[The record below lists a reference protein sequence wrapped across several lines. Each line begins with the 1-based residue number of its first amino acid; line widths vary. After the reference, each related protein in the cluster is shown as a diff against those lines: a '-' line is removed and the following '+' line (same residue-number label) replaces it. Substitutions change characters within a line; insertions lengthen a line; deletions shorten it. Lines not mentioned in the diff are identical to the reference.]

1 MTKILLIEDNPD
13 MRENTAE
20 ILELSDYDV
29 ITAENGKIGV
39 ELAKEHIPALII
51 CDIMMPQLDGYG
63 VLRILSKL
71 PETASIPFIFL
82 TAKAEKTDF
91 RKGMKLGAD
100 DYLTKPF
107 EEIELMDAIEM
118 RLKKSSSFKTTI
130 KKSGTAL
137 NQFEQHLHYAK
148 SLEDVA
154 RNRQTTLYKKKQIV
168 FSEGSYPH
176 EVFFIQKGK
185 VKLSKA
191 NTDGKEY
198 ITDLLGEGDFMGHL
212 AILENTKHTETATI
226 LEDAEITRI
235 SRDDFYK
242 LVHSNR
248 DIATQFIKLLS
259 DNIREKEVRLLQL
272 AYSSVRQR
280 AADALLLLK
289 SRYQQESSSDFKMTI
304 TRDDLASIVGTATE
318 SLIRTLSDFKDE
330 KLISINGGEITIIN
344 ETKLKKVGSA

>member
-20 ILELSDYDV
+20 ILELSDYEV
-29 ITAENGKIGV
+29 ITAENGKVGV
-39 ELAKEHIPALII
+39 ELAKEHHPNLII
-51 CDIMMPQLDGYG
+51 CDIMMPELDGYG

-71 PETASIPFIFL
+71 PETAGIPFIFL
-82 TAKAEKTDF
+82 TAKAEKVDF

-118 RLKKSSSFKTTI
+118 RLKKSSSV
-130 KKSGTAL
+130 KSNISKGSNAL
-137 NQFEQHLHYAK
+137 SQFVGNLQHVK
-148 SLEDVA
+148 SLEDLA
-154 RNRQTTLYKKKQIV
+154 KNRQTTIYKKKQIV

-176 EVFFIQKGK
+176 EVFFIKSGK

-191 NTDGKEY
+191 NVDGKEY

-212 AILENTKHTETATI
+212 AILENTKHTESATI

-235 SRDDFYK
+235 SRDDFYN
-242 LVHSNR
+242 LVHMNR

-259 DNIREKEVRLLQL
+259 DNIREKEQRLLQL

-280 AADALLLLK
+280 VADALLLLK
-289 SRYQQESSSDFKMTI
+289 DRYQKEASSTFKMTI

-318 SLIRTLSDFKDE
+318 SLIRTLSDFKE
-330 KLISINGGEITIIN
+330 EQLVSINGGEITIVN
-344 ETKLKKVGSA
+344 ELKLKKVGS